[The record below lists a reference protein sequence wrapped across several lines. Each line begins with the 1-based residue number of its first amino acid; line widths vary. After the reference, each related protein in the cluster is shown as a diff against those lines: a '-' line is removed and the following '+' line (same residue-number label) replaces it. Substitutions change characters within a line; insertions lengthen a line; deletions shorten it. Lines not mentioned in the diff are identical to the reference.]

1 MTAIHRHKTAR
12 WPRDRM
18 RAFIVLLVLASFM
31 VIVSFMETHATFTQS
46 ADRELRVWFFDV
58 GQGDAT
64 FIEFPNGEQMLID
77 GGPDRS
83 VLAKLGSVM
92 SPFDRTIDAVLLT
105 HPDAD
110 HLTGFVD
117 VFQRYDVKQI
127 YETGVKS
134 STGQA
139 KAVDEAASREKADE
153 KIVRAG
159 EDYDFGKVKVRVLW
173 PTQKGIEDAGAERN
187 NSSIVLLLTYG
198 DTSLLLTGD
207 AEKEAETQFV
217 MDTQDVDLLRV
228 GHHGSDSSTSKT
240 LLDVARP
247 EYAIISVGE
256 NNRYG
261 HPDPGV
267 VARLKD
273 REVDIFRTDQDGD
286 ILLRSWGG
294 EPVLVPSPL
303 PF

>member
-1 MTAIHRHKTAR
+1 
-12 WPRDRM
+12 
-18 RAFIVLLVLASFM
+18 
-31 VIVSFMETHATFTQS
+31 
-46 ADRELRVWFFDV
+46 
-58 GQGDAT
+58 
-64 FIEFPNGEQMLID
+64 MLID

-240 LLDVARP
+240 LDVARP

-286 ILLRSWGG
+286 ILLRSWGWRACSC
-294 EPVLVPSPL
+294 PISLAVLKDECYPYNL
-303 PF
+303 FFLCQTFNEHLF